1 MAIVSANGA
10 ATPLSPN
17 VIINGAFD
25 FWQRGTSF
33 TNPTSFGYTVDRWRP
48 GYDGTG
54 ATRVLS
60 QQNHPLGI
68 SSTIGQERAYFHRY
82 AQTVAGSGGTYNIF
96 QQTIEDVRTFAGQTI
111 TVSFYAKAATAFTI
125 PGLTF
130 VQGFGT
136 GGSTQVENNIATN
149 IALTSNWQRFIYT
162 YSVPSI
168 SGKTI
173 GPNSVTAIN
182 FNLPLNSVFT
192 FDLDGVQVEAGSI
205 ATPFRRNAN
214 SLQGEL
220 AACQRY
226 YQTSY
231 PIGVALQGLTNLT
244 DGATWVC
251 INTSDTAN
259 GGALPVTMRATPAFA
274 IYSSNGGVAA
284 NSARDGGGSNITGI
298 NLIGGTSNSIPRI
311 NKNGGLPATGNP
323 LTAHWTANAEL

>member
-25 FWQRGTSF
+25 IWQRGTSF

-48 GYDGTG
+48 GYDGSG
-54 ATRVLS
+54 ATRILS
-60 QQNHPLGI
+60 QQAHPLGI
-68 SSTIGQERAYFHRY
+68 SATIGQERAYFHRY

-96 QQTIEDVRTFAGQTI
+96 QQTIEDVRTFAGQVITI
-111 TVSFYAKAATAFTI
+111 SFYAKAASAFTI

-130 VQGFGT
+130 VQGFGV
-136 GGSTQVENNIATN
+136 GGSTQVENNVTTN
-149 IALTSNWQRFIYT
+149 ISLTTNWQRYIYT

-168 SGKTI
+168 SGKTL
-173 GPNSVTAIN
+173 GPSSVAAIN

-226 YQTSY
+226 YQRLTSPGGY
-231 PIGVALQGLTNLT
+231 LI
-244 DGATWVC
+244 VC
-251 INTSDTAN
+251 SGFAN
-259 GGALPVTMRATPAFA
+259 NSGFFLSRPLPVTLRAPATS
-274 IYSSNGGVAA
+274 IV
-284 NSARDGGGSNITGI
+284 GSGLSLYNWASGSYTSLSGI
-298 NLIGGTSNSIPRI
+298 NIDAGTNSV
-311 NKNGGLPATGNP
+311 NEAGFSVTGS
-323 LTAHWTANAEL
+323 LSSGTFYRLQANANTAAYFEVSAEL